1 MVSFGHGSSLQEDQ
15 NVLIDQSKDKRRLSK
30 WREYGSTGGD
40 STGDTCPTCHG
51 IGRIPRGQE
60 NQLVAVIPCSDQRL
74 RPRHTKLYVSISVA
88 VCLLTCALI
97 LFFLFPRSMTLSPV
111 INTSVLVYFTPST
124 VEMKVTN
131 VLNITNENFVSVQA
145 HDMDLQA
152 LIWDTVV
159 GKIKISNV
167 TTVPPRSEKLITVEI
182 PITIEDIGLNGYCK
196 SVHIR
201 IHTLFL
207 HLQMTMKV
215 FYLGHSEQLSM
226 DTFQYIDC
234 GTNSTIPRPT

>member
-1 MVSFGHGSSLQEDQ
+1 M
-15 NVLIDQSKDKRRLSK
+15 
-30 WREYGSTGGD
+30 
-40 STGDTCPTCHG
+40 
-51 IGRIPRGQE
+51 
-60 NQLVAVIPCSDQRL
+60 AVIPCSDQRL
-74 RPRHTKLYVSISVA
+74 KPRHTKLYVSISVA
-88 VCLLTCALI
+88 LCLLTSALT

-111 INTSVLVYFTPST
+111 INKSVLVIFTPGT

-145 HDMDLQA
+145 HNMDLQA

-159 GKIKISNV
+159 GRIKISNV
-167 TTVPPRSEKLITVEI
+167 TTVRPRSEKLLTVDI
-182 PITIEDIGLNGYCK
+182 PITIEDPGLNGYCK
-196 SVHIR
+196 SSTIQ

-234 GTNSTIPRPT
+234 GTNNTVPHPT

>member
-1 MVSFGHGSSLQEDQ
+1 MVSLGHGCSPQEDQ
-15 NVLIDQSKDKRRLSK
+15 DVLIGQSKDKRRQSK
-30 WREYGSTGGD
+30 WREYGSISD
-40 STGDTCPTCHG
+40 PAGDTCPTCQG

-60 NQLVAVIPCSDQRL
+60 TQLVAVIPCSDQRL
-74 RPRHTKLYVSISVA
+74 KPRHTKLYVTISVA

-111 INTSVLVYFTPST
+111 INKSVMVFFTPST

-167 TTVPPRSEKLITVEI
+167 TTVRPRSQKSITVEV
-182 PITIEDIGLNGYCK
+182 PISIEDVGLNGYCK
-196 SVHIR
+196 SSSYR

-215 FYLGHSEQLSM
+215 FYLGHSEQLSI

-234 GTNSTIPRPT
+234 GTNSTVPHLT